1 MALTSPN
8 SGAALILYREKL
20 MVCHVVHASGSRREQ
35 TESLHVGEA
44 CLQDIRNDTSAFNVE
59 VRDFL
64 PLENQPYPILGE
76 AGKPQSPKNRYISFI
91 LRTAMSKSSLIS
103 FNLRETALEWLFQL
117 LVGRDNFHLYK
128 TLDWNQAIDRFRQPE
143 LTYPDY
149 YTLPDYHGIPN
160 GYLNKIAAVTYDL
173 VTVWASPPNEQWVRR
188 QLLKSIHGQPKRI
201 LDLGCGSGS
210 TTVLLK
216 QAFPKAHIIGLDL
229 SPYMLVIAERK
240 AQKLGLAIDW
250 RHGLAEAT
258 GFEPETFD
266 LVTASF
272 LLHET
277 PVAIAQAILHECDR
291 LTAPGGQVLIL
302 DGNQKVLRHAQ
313 WLIDLFREPYSK
325 VYAAGCLDDWAK
337 AVHLTAVSTKTF
349 GLIHQITQG
358 GKAEGRRQKA
368 EGRIST
374 PPPHPPIHPSTHPP
388 TLPIHPLP
396 LPNLAP

>member
-1 MALTSPN
+1 M
-8 SGAALILYREKL
+8 
-20 MVCHVVHASGSRREQ
+20 
-35 TESLHVGEA
+35 
-44 CLQDIRNDTSAFNVE
+44 
-59 VRDFL
+59 
-64 PLENQPYPILGE
+64 
-76 AGKPQSPKNRYISFI
+76 
-91 LRTAMSKSSLIS
+91 
-103 FNLRETALEWLFQL
+103 
-117 LVGRDNFHLYK
+117 
-128 TLDWNQAIDRFRQPE
+128 
-143 LTYPDY
+143 
-149 YTLPDYHGIPN
+149 
-160 GYLNKIAAVTYDL
+160 
-173 VTVWASPPNEQWVRR
+173 RR

-240 AQKLGLAIDW
+240 AQQLGLAIDW

-313 WLIDLFREPYSK
+313 WLIDLFREPYSTI
-325 VYAAGCLDDWAK
+325 YAAGCLDDWAK
-337 AVHLTAVSTKTF
+337 AAHLTAVSTKTF
-349 GLIHQITQG
+349 GLIHQITRG
-358 GKAEGRRQKA
+358 GKAEGRRQKAGGKAEGRRQKAEGRRQKA

-374 PPPHPPIHPSTHPP
+374 HPPIHPSIHPSTHPPIHPPIHPSTHSPSP
-388 TLPIHPLP
+388 TFPLKI
-396 LPNLAP
+396 NWR